1 MEWRM
6 HIVIHSWMFMHVN
19 TKKYFS
25 KLCNKL
31 RLYCWLVNGSL
42 NLHVMGSILP
52 FASFVSIEFLSFFFF
67 LNVASNVSIWFSGQV
82 LSIHLIFF
90 SVQVL
95 SIHNFFSVQV
105 LNTHLENPAY
115 CLMEMVSLLIA
126 RPWKVGEKFYFTS
139 SDSHQIKCRKPSLVF
154 TDFTNRLIG
163 HKIDPFTKVML
174 KTLIKCY
181 GFQLKTGSLTFHLKK
196 TSNATSQ
203 IQTKQILASGN

>member
-1 MEWRM
+1 MYPRTSGLKVAFFL
-6 HIVIHSWMFMHVN
+6 IVAYANGHSALLHLTNQIEVMISVPRTPNYGILYSPRLLYYQLLADGVADAHRHSFMDVHACQYQ
-19 TKKYFS
+19 KIFS

-52 FASFVSIEFLSFFFF
+52 FASFISIEFLSFFFF
-67 LNVASNVSIWFSGQV
+67 PQCCFQCQ
-82 LSIHLIFF
+82 HLIFWTSLEHPSNFF

-126 RPWKVGEKFYFTS
+126 RP
-139 SDSHQIKCRKPSLVF
+139 
-154 TDFTNRLIG
+154 
-163 HKIDPFTKVML
+163 
-174 KTLIKCY
+174 
-181 GFQLKTGSLTFHLKK
+181 
-196 TSNATSQ
+196 
-203 IQTKQILASGN
+203 